1 MAYLAAQQSSS
12 GGFAYSTVWGS
23 AADANSTAYGLQALT
38 ALRQDP
44 GSATWLKGG
53 VSPVEALL
61 HFQLPSGAFEW
72 QPGQG
77 ANLLATAQAVPALLG
92 KALPLPGLGPAL
104 RDALAYLRGQQ
115 QADGSFTSGMGSNV
129 SPSSQ
134 MLAALASVGENPG
147 EWRGASGRSLVDYL
161 RQEALSVTTAA
172 AAGQLAMALAMAGED
187 PRAFADLAGV
197 IRKGYDAATG
207 AFDAYQNVWSHAL
220 AMMGLAASG
229 ESVPA
234 KAVTW
239 LRNQQNEDGGW
250 GWAHGQKSDSNSTAL
265 ALQALLACGVTPGD
279 AGVGAAI
286 GYLHQQQTPDGG
298 FAYDMATA
306 AKSDANSTAVVVQGL
321 LAAGLDPTVG
331 WDWAMATSAKGRASL
346 TLSKPL
352 DSLLMLQRA
361 DGAFEWQAGAGANAL
376 ATMQTIP
383 ALAKIA
389 FPSGRAA
396 GRGGDANHPR
406 MLTTEA
412 TSRGSLYGSS
422 AGAYA
427 YYAVDYPG
435 DGRMVTIR
443 VAYAPADPVT
453 RGGFGFRVYAPGGQP
468 LGRGTPAPDSVGALE
483 LHASGAK
490 RVRWLVQVYNYL
502 PGQRVDYSVA
512 AAGLPASTERPSST
526 SRLPNADA
534 VSAAF
539 AADDPV
545 ISDGVGLVVYGPLG
559 EAVAG
564 QKTGT
569 PGLRVATFASRA
581 AGTCLVQV
589 YNYVDGLAL
598 RYTVSR

>member
-1 MAYLAAQQSSS
+1 
-12 GGFAYSTVWGS
+12 
-23 AADANSTAYGLQALT
+23 
-38 ALRQDP
+38 
-44 GSATWLKGG
+44 
-53 VSPVEALL
+53 
-61 HFQLPSGAFEW
+61 
-72 QPGQG
+72 
-77 ANLLATAQAVPALLG
+77 
-92 KALPLPGLGPAL
+92 
-104 RDALAYLRGQQ
+104 
-115 QADGSFTSGMGSNV
+115 
-129 SPSSQ
+129 
-134 MLAALASVGENPG
+134 
-147 EWRGASGRSLVDYL
+147 
-161 RQEALSVTTAA
+161 
-172 AAGQLAMALAMAGED
+172 
-187 PRAFADLAGV
+187 
-197 IRKGYDAATG
+197 
-207 AFDAYQNVWSHAL
+207 
-220 AMMGLAASG
+220 
-229 ESVPA
+229 
-234 KAVTW
+234 
-239 LRNQQNEDGGW
+239 
-250 GWAHGQKSDSNSTAL
+250 
-265 ALQALLACGVTPGD
+265 
-279 AGVGAAI
+279 
-286 GYLHQQQTPDGG
+286 
-298 FAYDMATA
+298 
-306 AKSDANSTAVVVQGL
+306 
-321 LAAGLDPTVG
+321 
-331 WDWAMATSAKGRASL
+331 MATSAKGRASL

-376 ATMQTIP
+376 ATMQAIP

-534 VSAAF
+534 GSAATLGAAESGVLVGARAGAYAFYKFAYAGNGAVVTVSAAF